1 MFRRATF
8 LREEEKDDGFID
20 NQQVPE
26 AAAGASDSRLIE
38 VRPACFAVSRN
49 GRRGDACERI
59 HPSANAS
66 VPFLRV
72 LLAPAGSVLAL
83 LQLYAADESAQLLFP
98 RAKLL
103 LCRLDCGEECVFI
116 ESKQHSLSIQVE
128 VHAMSQLL
136 HAACWRRDRASAGG
150 GQENTGSGRRAHLA
164 WLGC

>member
-1 MFRRATF
+1 MVLLTIN
-8 LREEEKDDGFID
+8 L
-20 NQQVPE
+20 PE

-49 GRRGDACERI
+49 GRRGGACERI
-59 HPSANAS
+59 HPSAIAS

-136 HAACWRRDRASAGG
+136 HARCTLAKRSRQRRGGAGKHR
-150 GQENTGSGRRAHLA
+150 QWAESTPRLR
-164 WLGC
+164 

>member
-1 MFRRATF
+1 MVLLTIN
-8 LREEEKDDGFID
+8 L
-20 NQQVPE
+20 PE

-49 GRRGDACERI
+49 GRRGGACERI

-128 VHAMSQLL
+128 VNAMS
-136 HAACWRRDRASAGG
+136 
-150 GQENTGSGRRAHLA
+150 
-164 WLGC
+164 